1 MVKSI
6 IRTVLLYL
14 CLQLACINLF
24 INSDQ
29 VPSVSIL
36 VFSLASI
43 LLHAALCVFLYG
55 FRSDFFNLSTNKQ
68 LDRINLAN
76 RITLLRIS
84 SLPTMAFFL
93 RHKEIFS
100 LKLILPVLLV
110 LLFLTDSFDGQIAR
124 RGNQITKMG
133 QMLDSISDYS
143 LLAVISFI
151 YYINRIVPHWLFYAI
166 FSRLFLQA
174 LGMFVFIILKK
185 PLPTASTW
193 GGKVTIATI
202 MSLYVLELV
211 RMFTPPSLD
220 IAFRALEFASGAI
233 IIALS
238 LEKVAIFMRHGKSTS
253 TKRAESRQG

>member
-1 MVKSI
+1 MEKSI
-6 IRTVLLYL
+6 VRTVLLYL
-14 CLQLACINLF
+14 FLQLVCIGLF
-24 INSDQ
+24 YHSGR
-29 VPSVSIL
+29 VPLSSIV

-43 LLHAALCVFLYG
+43 LLHAGLYVFLY
-55 FRSDFFNLSTNKQ
+55 SCKNDFYNLSTNKP
-68 LDRINLAN
+68 LERINLAN

-151 YYINRIVPHWLFYAI
+151 YYINRIVPHWLFYVI

-202 MSLYVLELV
+202 MALYVLELV
-211 RMFTPPSLD
+211 RMFTPSWLE
-220 IAFRALEFASGAI
+220 IAFKSLEIMSGAI
-233 IIALS
+233 IVALS
-238 LEKVAIFMRHGKSTS
+238 LEKVAIFRRHGKNTS
-253 TKRAESRQG
+253 SAKQTARQG

>member
-1 MVKSI
+1 MEKSI
-6 IRTVLLYL
+6 LRTVLLYL
-14 CLQLACINLF
+14 FLQLVCISLF
-24 INSDQ
+24 IRMDQ
-29 VPSVSIL
+29 VSLSSIL
-36 VFSLASI
+36 LFSLATI
-43 LLHAALCVFLYG
+43 LLHAGLYIFLYCC
-55 FRSDFFNLSTNKQ
+55 RSDFFNLSTNKP
-68 LDRINLAN
+68 LERINLAN

-84 SLPTMAFFL
+84 SLPTMAFL
-93 RHKEIFS
+93 LKHKDLFG
-100 LKLILPVLLV
+100 LKLILPILLV

-124 RGNQITKMG
+124 RGSQITKMG

-151 YYINRIVPHWLFYAI
+151 YFINRIVPHWLFYVI

-174 LGMFVFIILKK
+174 LGMLVFIILRK

-211 RMFTPPSLD
+211 QLFTPPSTD
-220 IAFRALEFASGAI
+220 IFFNILEIASGAI

-238 LEKVAIFMRHGKSTS
+238 LEKAVIFLKQGKKIS
-253 TKRAESRQG
+253 AGH

>member
-1 MVKSI
+1 MEKSI
-6 IRTVLLYL
+6 VRTVLLYL
-14 CLQLACINLF
+14 FLQIVCIGIFYL
-24 INSDQ
+24 SGR
-29 VPSVSIL
+29 VPLSSIF

-43 LLHAALCVFLYG
+43 LLHAALYVFLYSC
-55 FRSDFFNLSTNKQ
+55 RDDFYNLSTNKP
-68 LDRINLAN
+68 LERINLAN

-151 YYINRIVPHWLFYAI
+151 YYINCIVPHWLFYVI

-202 MSLYVLELV
+202 MALYVLELV
-211 RMFTPPSLD
+211 RMFTPPWLE
-220 IAFRALEFASGAI
+220 IVFEALEITSGAI
-233 IIALS
+233 IVALS
-238 LEKVAIFMRHGKSTS
+238 LEKVVIFLRHGKNASANQT
-253 TKRAESRQG
+253 TARQG

>member
-1 MVKSI
+1 MEKSI
-6 IRTVLLYL
+6 VRTVLLYL
-14 CLQLACINLF
+14 FLQLVCIGLF
-24 INSDQ
+24 YHSGR
-29 VPSVSIL
+29 VPLSSIV

-43 LLHAALCVFLYG
+43 LLHAGLYVFLYSC
-55 FRSDFFNLSTNKQ
+55 RNDFYNLSTNKP
-68 LDRINLAN
+68 LERINLAN

-151 YYINRIVPHWLFYAI
+151 YYINRIVPHWLFYVI

-174 LGMFVFIILKK
+174 LGMFMFIILKE

-202 MSLYVLELV
+202 MALYVLELV
-211 RMFTPPSLD
+211 RMFTPSWLE
-220 IAFRALEFASGAI
+220 IAFKSLEIMSGAI
-233 IIALS
+233 IVALS
-238 LEKVAIFMRHGKSTS
+238 LEKVAIFRRHGKNTS
-253 TKRAESRQG
+253 SAKQTARQG